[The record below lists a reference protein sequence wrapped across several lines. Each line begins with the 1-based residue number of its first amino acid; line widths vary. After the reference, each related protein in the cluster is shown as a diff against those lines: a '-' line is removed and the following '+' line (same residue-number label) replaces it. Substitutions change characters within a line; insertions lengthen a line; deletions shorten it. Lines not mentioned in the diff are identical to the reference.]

1 MAVNLEAG
9 KIYKASLVRSGVSQ
23 RGDWEMVKVVEGRKE
38 ITIWPDNKPTG
49 VTEGGEFEIETISS
63 VKYGARKRQNG
74 TWQDDVSITATIK
87 PASTNSYDFDADSFD
102 DGELPWKMDD
112 NPYNLSEDEQ
122 LPL

>member
-1 MAVNLEAG
+1 MAVNLEVG
-9 KIYKASLVRSGVSQ
+9 KIYTANMVRSGVSQ

-49 VTEGGEFEIETISS
+49 LTDGQEFEIEKITS

-74 TWQDDVSITATIK
+74 NWMDDVSCTAIIK
-87 PASTNSYDFDADSFD
+87 PASTNSFDFDVDNFD
-102 DGELPWKMDD
+102 NGELPWKMDD
-112 NPYNLSEDEQ
+112 NPYSIPEDDQ